1 MEPLA
6 LRCSSPFGK
15 YSVKINAPFHSP
27 GVGVGAVHAD
37 TTKKMPD
44 TGSESDWENWGIQL
58 VIPVA
63 ILFCCC
69 GVCMG
74 CFLCRYNCKVC
85 KRVSRATSLPPAVL
99 CPRGC
104 VVSFSFFL
112 APRVSA
118 LSGLSFGLHPTF
130 VLEGA

>member
-6 LRCSSPFGK
+6 LPFGK

-85 KRVSRATSLPPAVL
+85 KRVSRATSLPPAVP

-104 VVSFSFFL
+104 VASFSF
-112 APRVSA
+112 PVSA
-118 LSGLSFGLHPTF
+118 LSGLSFGLHPKF
-130 VLEGA
+130 VLDA